1 MTTQAMTTAIVPT
14 PVMTMIIKRLSDF
27 TVKRLS
33 GINNIPHLCV
43 KVRHGDG
50 YCWFGINV
58 LHVTDTRP
66 WTAETARQVEKEFT
80 EAMHKIVDLKEMMT
94 EVPRL
99 MDSLQD
105 ITTGRRRPIMFGTG
119 SNEKIQITATN
130 NIQIEVYR
138 EAVKDE
144 SLTYG
149 GYLFELTT
157 YDHLGHSTDHALFV
171 YHRGVILYNNASA
184 DEIAEFAI
192 TELRNAFPELEY
204 ANEMEIHF
212 VYQVDRQRNRREVK

>member
-1 MTTQAMTTAIVPT
+1 MTTQAMTTQIVPT

-27 TVKRLS
+27 TVKRLA

-58 LHVTDTRP
+58 LHVTDTNQWSP
-66 WTAETARQVEKEFT
+66 ETARIVEAEFMS
-80 EAMHKIVDLKEMMT
+80 AMHKIVDLKEMMT

-105 ITTGRRRPIMFGTG
+105 ITTGRRRPIMFGGQT
-119 SNEKIQITATN
+119 NEKIQITATN

-138 EAVKDE
+138 EAVKEE
-144 SLTYG
+144 SQTYG

-157 YDHLGHSTDHALFV
+157 YDHVANATDHALFV
-171 YHRGVILYNNASA
+171 YHRGVILYNNASVE
-184 DEIAEFAI
+184 EIQEFALS
-192 TELRNAFPELEY
+192 ELRAAFPELEY
-204 ANEMEIHF
+204 NVEMEIRF
-212 VYQVDRQRNRREVK
+212 VAQIDRQRNKR

>member
-1 MTTQAMTTAIVPT
+1 MTTQAMPTQIVPT
-14 PVMTMIIKRLSDF
+14 SVMTMIIKRLSDF
-27 TVKRLS
+27 TVKRLA

-58 LHVTDTRP
+58 LHVTDTSP
-66 WTAETARQVEKEFT
+66 WSHETARSIEAEFMS
-80 EAMHKIVDLKEMMT
+80 AMHKIVDLKEMLT

-105 ITTGRRRPIMFGTG
+105 ITTGRRRPIMFGGTA
-119 SNEKIQITATN
+119 NEKIQITATN

-144 SLTYG
+144 SQTYG

-157 YDHLGHSTDHALFV
+157 YDHVSNSTDHALFV
-171 YHRGVILYNNASA
+171 YHRGVILYNNASVE
-184 DEIAEFAI
+184 EIQEFALN
-192 TELRNAFPELEY
+192 ELREAFPELEY
-204 ANEMEIHF
+204 NVEMEIRF
-212 VYQVDRQRNRREVK
+212 VAQIDRQRNKR